1 MFSKRGVK
9 MNIDDIFL
17 FLIGLMVAMLGYFLS
32 RLSNDVNKLEDN
44 LHDCQ
49 SHLPHQYVLK
59 EDYQRDIDEIKS
71 MLKRL
76 FDKLEK

>member
-1 MFSKRGVK
+1 

-17 FLIGLMVAMLGYFLS
+17 FLIGIMVAMLGYFLS

-76 FDKLEK
+76 FDKLEDKK

>member
-1 MFSKRGVK
+1 

-17 FLIGLMVAMLGYFLS
+17 FLLGIMVAMLGYFLS
-32 RLSNDVNKLEDN
+32 RLSSDMQKLEDN

-59 EDYQRDIDEIKS
+59 EDYQRDIDEIKD
-71 MLKRL
+71 MLRRL
-76 FDKLEK
+76 YEKMDK

>member
-1 MFSKRGVK
+1 

-17 FLIGLMVAMLGYFLS
+17 FLLGIMVAMLGYFLS
-32 RLSNDVNKLEDN
+32 RLSSDMQKLEDN

-59 EDYQRDIDEIKS
+59 EDYQRDIDEIKD
-71 MLKRL
+71 MLRRL
-76 FDKLEK
+76 YEKLDR

>member
-1 MFSKRGVK
+1 

-17 FLIGLMVAMLGYFLS
+17 FLLGIMVAMLGYFLS
-32 RLSNDVNKLEDN
+32 RLSADMQKLEDN

-59 EDYQRDIDEIKS
+59 EDYQRDIDEIKD
-71 MLKRL
+71 MLRRL
-76 FDKLEK
+76 YEKLDK

>member
-1 MFSKRGVK
+1 MEI
-9 MNIDDIFL
+9 NDIFL
-17 FLIGLMVAMLGYFLS
+17 FLLGIIVTMLGYFLS
-32 RLSNDVNKLEDN
+32 RLSSDMRKVEES

-59 EDYQRDIDEIKS
+59 EDYKRDIDEIKE

>member
-1 MFSKRGVK
+1 

-17 FLIGLMVAMLGYFLS
+17 FLIGIMVAMLGYFLS

-49 SHLPHQYVLK
+49 SHLPH
-59 EDYQRDIDEIKS
+59 
-71 MLKRL
+71 
-76 FDKLEK
+76 